1 MEDQSLTPI
10 RCKAAVCRANGA
22 PLVIEEISVDPPKAY
37 EIRIKIICTSLC
49 HTDLTFWR
57 VKEDF
62 VVPPVFPRILGHEA
76 YG

>member
-1 MEDQSLTPI
+1 
-10 RCKAAVCRANGA
+10 VCRANGA

-57 VKEDF
+57 VK
-62 VVPPVFPRILGHEA
+62 VPARPRLTSKKPTSTGAVFA
-76 YG
+76 N